1 MALVTSVPARQCGS
15 PIARDRRSH
24 ARVQGR
30 WRPRARGTREGAR
43 PMDLTDIH
51 RALERLDAVLGAAQ
65 AALDE
70 APALREARHAYLE
83 AYAEARSAQGP
94 PARDATTAGRL
105 AAAQDALTHL
115 EQTQAQRR
123 EDVRTQVHRAAELLE
138 AAQATLL
145 KAERQGAGAGGGAG
159 GGRGLA
165 PARPED
171 G

>member
-1 MALVTSVPARQCGS
+1 
-15 PIARDRRSH
+15 
-24 ARVQGR
+24 
-30 WRPRARGTREGAR
+30 
-43 PMDLTDIH
+43 MDFTVFH
-51 RALERLDAVLGAAQ
+51 RALAGLDAVLGAAQ

-70 APALREARHAYLE
+70 DPALPEARHAYLE

-138 AAQATLL
+138 AAQAALL
-145 KAERQGAGAGGGAG
+145 KAERQAERREAAAEAARDLLQAEHDAAAAKAAALRHLLDTLGE
-159 GGRGLA
+159 GL
-165 PARPED
+165 
-171 G
+171 